1 MKRILSIMLMLTMV
15 MAATAASLY
24 VAGKELNLN
33 NTYSQVYAEGLGGG
47 YFDYYPS
54 SKRLI
59 LCGVTINR
67 SGDGRNG
74 VDSSVDGLKI
84 EFQGINSITTSAACL
99 KLQSNTTLVNDG
111 TVNLTCTGS
120 NEGIYIMN
128 STWVTIQG
136 GTWNITGDTGIEG
149 KDKKQTVQIMD
160 DNYSPLFLT
169 VNGKNGCVLDLSQ
182 LFLIDLDVCDPIRD
196 KLNQDYINS
205 SSSSSS
211 SGTVIHIVEFRNAIY
226 GAGTT
231 TPIKNQDVVIGTP
244 AFKLS
249 GHGFATAQTK
259 IEASTIT
266 GTVTYNHSTKTI
278 TMNNAV
284 VSDCFEP
291 FLDGLTLKLIGQNYM
306 MYEKG
311 NYCIRCTKNL
321 TIQGSGTLNTGPI
334 MVIGEDDIFYM
345 DITGN
350 AKVKITNDKDNL
362 YGITSAIN
370 NMGLVRITNSTLNIN
385 VKSAV
390 ACSNAGI
397 KLNGSVINSP
407 SIIRL
412 TTSVNGLT
420 SVMNDNAFLCYDVDR
435 QTLHTGSLDIV
446 PGTAY
451 ELWVNG
457 VQVNSKNYS
466 SLSSALN
473 GGGSC
478 SYNPNTKTLTLSKA
492 KISYED
498 SYYYLFPA
506 IYNKINGLVI
516 NNSGTSEIGGNFC
529 GIESEADF
537 TIKGSGHLKVTG
549 TGIRN
554 IFGAIKLEKCNLT
567 VDNTELSATG
577 GYYAIFANSI
587 DYTNAKGCVILKDS
601 YLHLSGTTQAVNV
614 LAFDPNCVVT
624 KPVNGKVV
632 GGYITESNGTTKAK
646 DVEIEPKKGI
656 STAIDAVAPIDEAG
670 ETSIYTTSGTLV
682 WKGKGQPQLPQG
694 IYLIKKNGKVQKVQK
709 N

>member
-1 MKRILSIMLMLTMV
+1 MKRILSTLVLLTMV
-15 MAATAASLY
+15 LAATAEELY
-24 VAGKELNLN
+24 VAGTKLDLSK
-33 NTYSQVYAEGLGGG
+33 TYSQEYLGGDLGGG
-47 YFDYYPS
+47 YFSYSPAAN
-54 SKRLI
+54 KLT
-59 LCGVTINR
+59 LVGVTIQR
-67 SGDGRNG
+67 SGDGKNG
-74 VDSSVDGLKI
+74 IDCNVAGLKI
-84 EFQGINSITTSAACL
+84 VFQGINSMQTSAACI
-99 KLQSNTTLVNDG
+99 KLQANTTIENEGSVTLN
-111 TVNLTCTGS
+111 CTGS

-128 STWVTIQG
+128 TTTINIYG
-136 GTWNITGDTGIEG
+136 GTWNIKSPSGTGIEG
-149 KDKKQTVQIMD
+149 KDKTQTVKIFD
-160 DNYSPLFLT
+160 DTTCPFFLT
-169 VNGKNGCVLDLSQ
+169 VNGKNGCILDLKD
-182 LFLIDLDVCDPIRD
+182 LFIYNGLDVCDPIRNN
-196 KLNQDYINS
+196 LNTDYIFES
-205 SSSSSS
+205 VAGGYYRYQTALFKS
-211 SGTVIHIVEFRNAIY
+211 
-226 GAGTT
+226 GTT
-231 TPIKNQDVVIGTP
+231 TVINNQDVVIGTP

-334 MVIGEDDIFYM
+334 LLKGEDDIFYM

-350 AKVKITNDKDNL
+350 AKVKITNDKDYY

-370 NMGLVRITNSTLNIN
+370 NMGMVRITNSTLNIN
-385 VKSAV
+385 VNSISP
-390 ACSNAGI
+390 CSNAGLI
-397 KLNGSVINSP
+397 LNGSVINSP

-412 TTSVNGLT
+412 THDGQGHLMSVKNEG
-420 SVMNDNAFLCYDVDR
+420 VFACYDIDR
-435 QTLHTGSLDIV
+435 QTLHQGTLDIV
-446 PGTAY
+446 PGTSY

-478 SYNPNTKTLTLSKA
+478 SYNPNTKTLTLNKA

-498 SYYYLFPA
+498 SYYNLFPA

-516 NNSGTSEIGGNFC
+516 NNSGTSEVGGNFC

-549 TGIRN
+549 TGIR
-554 IFGAIKLEKCNLT
+554 FGAISLKACDLT
-567 VDNTELSATG
+567 VDNTELTGTG
-577 GYYAIFANSI
+577 GKYAIFADPI

-601 YLHLSGTTQAVNV
+601 YLHLSGTTQAVDV
-614 LAFDPNCVVT
+614 LLFDPNCVVT
-624 KPVNGKVV
+624 KPVNGKIMV
-632 GGYITESNGTTKAK
+632 GYITESNGTTKAK
-646 DVEIEPKKGI
+646 EVEIEPKKGI
-656 STAIDAVAPIDEAG
+656 VTAIEAVTPIEEVG
-670 ETSIYTTSGTLV
+670 ETSIYTPSGTLV
-682 WKGKGQPQLPQG
+682 WKGAGQPQLPSG
-694 IYLIKKNGKVQKVQK
+694 IYMIKKNGKTKKVQF
-709 N
+709 